1 MKLRTQIFSGYAL
14 LALLVLVVGAT
25 GYLALRAV
33 SRDFDTAI
41 NRIQPILTALQTV
54 RADATSLA
62 FSAAVAAQPRNREE
76 RAATASTSTGQSAE
90 APAAPAHAAPP
101 SIADL
106 MASVDAYRTLVAKS
120 FPNELDEARVIEAH
134 AHAFAHSIE
143 MLRIDGTTLSDKA
156 VHAQLARIKAALDTL
171 LAAVAE
177 ATAGEQR
184 EFHEQQESAE
194 SQSMHY
200 LYAIVAVCLVSLLAA
215 IGGGGLLASHISRPI
230 RALRHAALRLGSGRL
245 DTRVAITSSNEIG
258 LLAHTFNHMAD
269 DLAHS
274 LVSREYVESIIE
286 SLAEG
291 VVVLDEAGR
300 IERCNP
306 AMRRLYD
313 ESVLGALEGRALREV
328 FVTDSDV
335 EGLMG
340 DPTARQ
346 GFECRLAGRH
356 EPPTVVAVSV
366 SPIMLGASNKG
377 RVLLVQ
383 DVTERKRHEERLS
396 YLASYDV
403 LTGLPNR
410 RMFLDHLRSSLVRLP
425 WNKQHIGLL
434 FCDLDRFKFVNDSLG
449 HSIGDMLLQRITER
463 IRDVLRPGDIVGR
476 WAGDEFV
483 VLLDEIARPDDIDL
497 VAAKIV
503 ESLRQPVQIG
513 PHELYVTASVGTACA
528 PGDGLDAD
536 ELVKNAD
543 LAMYAAKAAGKNH
556 FMRYAPEMRTR
567 TELRLLLE
575 HALRSALDA
584 EDQLQ
589 VHYQAQQNL
598 DGSLIGFEAL
608 VRWQHPQLGLISPA
622 QFLPAAEEAG
632 LMAALDESVLRMAC
646 AELRRWRESG
656 WPQLRVAVNLSNQ
669 SFRRED
675 LVDMA
680 ARAIAEAGVPPSSVE
695 LELTEDIVME
705 NVGSAVNTMDRL
717 CALGIHLSI
726 DDFGTGYSSLSQLK
740 RCPIELLK
748 IDRSFITDVIHDE
761 SDHAITNAIIALA
774 HKLGIKVLAEG
785 VETQA
790 QFDLLRQSGCD
801 AIQGYLLSKPLP
813 ADALPAWLAA
823 RPR

>member
-14 LALLVLVVGAT
+14 LALLVLVVGMT

-33 SRDFDTAI
+33 ARDFDIAM
-41 NRIQPILTALQTV
+41 NRIQPVLTSLQTV
-54 RADATSLA
+54 RADATTLA
-62 FSAAVAAQPRNREE
+62 FSATVAARPRNGAVSVTTAAPQDEQSGEAQAARSREAPPSVADFMASVSAYRALVVKYFPDEVEDAREIEE
-76 RAATASTSTGQSAE
+76 RA
-90 APAAPAHAAPP
+90 
-101 SIADL
+101 
-106 MASVDAYRTLVAKS
+106 
-120 FPNELDEARVIEAH
+120 
-134 AHAFAHSIE
+134 HAFVHSIE
-143 MLRIDGTTLSDKA
+143 TLHGAGMTLTNEAD
-156 VHAQLARIKAALDTL
+156 HAQLRRIRAALDAL
-171 LAAVAE
+171 LEAVAD
-177 ATAGEQR
+177 ATAGEER
-184 EFHEQQESAE
+184 EFYAQQENAE
-194 SQSMHY
+194 NQSIHH

-215 IGGGGLLASHISRPI
+215 IGGGGLLAAHISRPI

-269 DLAHS
+269 DLAHT
-274 LVSREYVESIIE
+274 LVSRDYVESIIE

-291 VVVLDEAGR
+291 VVVLDETGR

-313 ESVLGALEGRALREV
+313 ESALGALEGRAMREV

-335 EGLMG
+335 ESLMG
-340 DPTARQ
+340 DPTTRQ
-346 GFECRLAGRH
+346 GFECRLQGRQ
-356 EPPTVVAVSV
+356 EPPTIVAVSV

-383 DVTERKRHEERLS
+383 DITERKRHEERLS

-410 RMFLDHLRSSLVRLP
+410 RMFLDHLRNTLVRLP
-425 WNKQHIGLL
+425 WNKKHVGLL

-449 HSIGDMLLQRITER
+449 HGIGDVLLQRITER

-483 VLLDEIARPDDIDL
+483 VLLDEIAQPDDIGG

-513 PHELYVTASVGTACA
+513 PHELYVTVSVGTACA
-528 PGDGLDAD
+528 PGDALDAD

-556 FMRYAPEMRTR
+556 FRRYAPDMRTR

-584 EDQLQ
+584 EDQMQ

-608 VRWQHPQLGLISPA
+608 VRWQHPQLGLLSPA

-669 SFRRED
+669 SFRRDD
-675 LVDMA
+675 LVDMVAGVIA
-680 ARAIAEAGVPPSSVE
+680 AAGVPPSAVE

-705 NVGSAVNTMDRL
+705 NVGSAVDTMDRL
-717 CALGIHLSI
+717 CAQGIHLSI

-740 RCPIELLK
+740 RCPIGLLK

-801 AIQGYLLSKPLP
+801 AMQGYLLSKPLP
-813 ADALPAWLAA
+813 AKALPAWLAA
-823 RPR
+823 RQR